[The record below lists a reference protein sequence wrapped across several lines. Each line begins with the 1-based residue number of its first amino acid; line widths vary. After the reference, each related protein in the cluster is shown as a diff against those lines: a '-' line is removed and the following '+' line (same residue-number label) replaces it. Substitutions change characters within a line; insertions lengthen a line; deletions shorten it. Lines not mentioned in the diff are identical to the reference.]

1 MGFKKYMLFESFA
14 LNSDIL
20 HYLKGKC
27 FLKGKFLKKVLSTL
41 AALALIV
48 TSVIGFSV
56 TSSAASDVTAGFS
69 EDAICSMN
77 TSGKVY
83 CVGTESELRN
93 AINVCRPN
101 EYIKFCDNIEVKD
114 KLYIGKN
121 YSAILTIDLNGYSLR
136 FNKSV
141 NGLVID
147 RGPYNCVHLCNGSV
161 YGDIDSNSAICLE
174 SGDLRIYNCSIYAGN
189 CVKHNILYYGN
200 ALYCNSECGRVA
212 LDSVYLQG
220 GDGYSK
226 GVFNKS
232 RTGKAI
238 YRAAAT
244 EIYSVGK
251 GYTYCD
257 GQYR

>member
-41 AALALIV
+41 VALALIV

-69 EDAICSMN
+69 ENAIYSMN

-101 EYIKFCDNIEVKD
+101 EYIKFCDNIEVKGN
-114 KLYIGKN
+114 LCIKN
-121 YSAILTIDLNGYSLR
+121 AYSAILMIDLNGYSLR

-141 NGLVID
+141 KGLIID
-147 RGPYNCVHLCNGSV
+147 RGSYNCIHICNGRI
-161 YGDIDSNSAICLE
+161 YGDIDSDSAIYIE
-174 SGDLRIYNCSIYAGN
+174 SGDLRMYNCSIYAGN

-200 ALYCNSECGRVA
+200 ALYCNSDCSRVA

-220 GDGYSK
+220 GSGYSK

-244 EIYSVGK
+244 EIYSIGK

-257 GQYR
+257 GRYR

>member
-1 MGFKKYMLFESFA
+1 MKGKNFKK
-14 LNSDIL
+14 I
-20 HYLKGKC
+20 
-27 FLKGKFLKKVLSTL
+27 LSTL
-41 AALALIV
+41 VSLALVV

-56 TSSAASDVTAGFS
+56 NSFAASDLTADFS
-69 EDAICSMN
+69 ENTTYGIN
-77 TSGKVY
+77 TSSKVY
-83 CVGTESELRN
+83 CVGTEQELRS

-101 EYIKFCDNIEVKD
+101 EYIKFCNNIEVKD
-114 KLYIGKN
+114 MLCIGKN

-147 RGPYNCVHLCNGSV
+147 RGPYNCVHLCNGNI
-161 YGDIDSNSAICLE
+161 YGDIDSNSAICIE
-174 SGDLRIYNCSIYAGN
+174 SGDLRMYNCSVYAGN

-200 ALYCNSECGRVA
+200 ALYCNSECSRVA

-220 GDGYSK
+220 GSGYSK
-226 GVFNKS
+226 GIFNKV

-244 EIYSVGK
+244 EIYSIGK